1 MQTCVRKLSD
11 VRTTKNL
18 WYQVHGW
25 LQKKPAVLSSR
36 MIYVSHCDVQFA
48 DITAV
53 AHPLGTCSL
62 TEGVWYTTFLRNVG
76 FQTAKQTTCQSHHS
90 TSVGSYYACAL
101 NTYQVYLF
109 HLQRLCETGSWCT
122 FNEIFPHLLMMMKGV
137 KYFLANY
144 RTPLIE
150 TNTDTMRVWIV
161 AYWPKPIRS
170 SLHDGLKQKASSHLM
185 HFVGP
190 FYCQLQ
196 KIQQYANVRRTFYM
210 ILKNLSLVNI
220 FS

>member
-48 DITAV
+48 DISNVFTAV

-109 HLQRLCETGSWCT
+109 HLQRLWNRKLVHFQRDISTSSYDDEGCEVLFSKLSNT
-122 FNEIFPHLLMMMKGV
+122 FNR
-137 KYFLANY
+137 NQ
-144 RTPLIE
+144 
-150 TNTDTMRVWIV
+150 
-161 AYWPKPIRS
+161 YWYYASLDS
-170 SLHDGLKQKASSHLM
+170 S
-185 HFVGP
+185 
-190 FYCQLQ
+190 
-196 KIQQYANVRRTFYM
+196 
-210 ILKNLSLVNI
+210 ILT
-220 FS
+220 